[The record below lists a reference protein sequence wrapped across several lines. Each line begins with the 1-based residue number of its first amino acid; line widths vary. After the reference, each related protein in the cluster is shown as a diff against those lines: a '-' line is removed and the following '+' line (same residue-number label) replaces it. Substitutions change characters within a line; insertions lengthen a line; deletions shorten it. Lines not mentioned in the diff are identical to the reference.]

1 MGGIVDRDKHK
12 NTAIKARPPHSPKTF
27 VFGGWGGHPE
37 RGLFFRKRSNV
48 LEKGQ
53 TSKSLINCVRFFK
66 NFKNMI
72 TNFGQYL
79 GLYLAE
85 ELNDK
90 KHTGF
95 YLKLAKQYDSDD
107 LLSVLSMTKD
117 ICRRKPVK
125 NKAALF
131 TKLFFEYIK

>member
-1 MGGIVDRDKHK
+1 
-12 NTAIKARPPHSPKTF
+12 
-27 VFGGWGGHPE
+27 
-37 RGLFFRKRSNV
+37 
-48 LEKGQ
+48 
-53 TSKSLINCVRFFK
+53 
-66 NFKNMI
+66 MI

-131 TKLFFEYIK
+131 TKLFFEYIKWLLLTFLIIDNIFKMALRKRAQENATPF